1 VGDCLNFIPGR
12 WSAQALDE
20 LIRASSVIAGAG
32 DRIAFLSGKFLGTAY
47 RGSTLIGSETVPE
60 VLVANLE
67 GMDCF
72 TYIDYIEAMR
82 LSGSFR
88 EFSEKLKKV
97 RYRSGEVAFL
107 TRNHFF
113 SDWTQYNRDFVL
125 DVTEVIG
132 GKHAEK
138 TKKIL
143 NRKGDGTEFVG
154 GLPSVERVITH
165 IPSEAVAPAMLGRL
179 KTGDYVG
186 IYSSLRGIDVSHV
199 GIILRKGGA
208 VSLRHASVKHRR
220 VVDEDFPTYIAGTP
234 GVVVL
239 RPREAL

>member
-1 VGDCLNFIPGR
+1 MGDCLNFIPGR
-12 WSAQALDE
+12 WSAEALDE
-20 LIRASSVIAGAG
+20 FIRASSVIAEAG
-32 DRIAFLSGKFLGTAY
+32 DRIAFLSRKFLGTSY
-47 RGSTLIGSETVPE
+47 RESTLIGDETIPE
-60 VLVANLE
+60 VLVINLE

-72 TYIDYIEAMR
+72 TFIDYIEAMR

-88 EFSEKLKKV
+88 EFTEKLKKV
-97 RYRSGEVAFL
+97 RYRAGEVAFL

-132 GKHAEK
+132 EENAEK

-143 NRKGDGTEFVG
+143 NRKGDGTEFVR

-165 IPSEAVAPAMLGRL
+165 IPSEAVAPAIIGRL
-179 KTGDYVG
+179 KTGDYMG
-186 IYSSLRGIDVSHV
+186 IYSSLAGLDVSHV
-199 GIILRKGGA
+199 GIIIREGETI
-208 VSLRHASVKHRR
+208 SLRHASTAHHS
-220 VVDEDFPTYIAGTP
+220 VVDEDLPAYIARTP